1 MGVKDRSGPRM
12 AEMAFLLLISIL
24 TTTEAGLLGAGQG
37 AGSCAAFPNRTP
49 TTDLDHVAGCPR
61 YAECCSEFGYCHPKE
76 SWIAGYFRDCNGQSN
91 GQALEGGVI
100 REEALE
106 AASNQGQAAVDA
118 QFLGISQEVW
128 ESHVNKAIQ
137 IITTSSSSTSSSS
150 SSLSTSSL
158 VAQILAAI
166 QPEIAGAVQSA
177 VASSTGSRE
186 TVSIQGGS
194 SAQENQA
201 FSNFGQ
207 TNFGSSSFDS
217 AQQNSFGST
226 LDSSSFDFGSTS
238 TLPISSSI
246 RAPPT
251 SFASLGSTGTG
262 LSSTFDSSSLSSSSN
277 FDSSSSSSSSSSN
290 VSDLVALIIGQLTPE
305 IANAV
310 KQATSV

>member
-1 MGVKDRSGPRM
+1 MGVESEEEP
-12 AEMAFLLLISIL
+12 EMSETAVVLLLSLISA
-24 TTTEAGLLGAGQG
+24 TNAGLLGAGHG
-37 AGSCAAFPNRTP
+37 AGSCPAFPNRTP

-137 IITTSSSSTSSSS
+137 IITSSSSSS

-166 QPEIAGAVQSA
+166 QPEIAGAVQTA
-177 VASSTGSRE
+177 VASQGSAGDIVST
-186 TVSIQGGS
+186 QGGFDSTS
-194 SAQENQA
+194 STFGSNQG
-201 FSNFGQ
+201 FSNFDQ
-207 TNFGSSSFDS
+207 
-217 AQQNSFGST
+217 
-226 LDSSSFDFGSTS
+226 
-238 TLPISSSI
+238 
-246 RAPPT
+246 
-251 SFASLGSTGTG
+251 
-262 LSSTFDSSSLSSSSN
+262 
-277 FDSSSSSSSSSSN
+277 
-290 VSDLVALIIGQLTPE
+290 
-305 IANAV
+305 
-310 KQATSV
+310 

>member
-1 MGVKDRSGPRM
+1 MGAVV
-12 AEMAFLLLISIL
+12 LLLSLISASH
-24 TTTEAGLLGAGQG
+24 AGLLGAGHG
-37 AGSCAAFPNRTP
+37 AGSCPAFPNRTP

-61 YAECCSEFGYCHPKE
+61 YAECCSEFGYCHPKD
-76 SWIAGYFRDCNGQSN
+76 SWVAGYFRDCNGQSN

-100 REEALE
+100 REEAME
-106 AASNQGQAAVDA
+106 AASNQGQSLVSAEY
-118 QFLGISQEVW
+118 LGISQEIW
-128 ESHVNKAIQ
+128 ESQVNKAIQ
-137 IITTSSSSTSSSS
+137 IISSSSSSSSSSSFSSSTSSSSSSS

-251 SFASLGSTGTG
+251 SFASLGSTGSGFSSGGTG
-262 LSSTFDSSSLSSSSN
+262 FSSNFDSSSLSSSSN

-305 IANAV
+305 
-310 KQATSV
+310 